1 MTPDDKS
8 QDPTGAAFLARALS
22 NGHPE
27 PKLGSSW
34 VYGLHH
40 LGRDQGSES
49 EGSKP
54 FDSRNPKVEEK

>member
-1 MTPDDKS
+1 MIPDDKG
-8 QDPTGAAFLARALS
+8 QDPTGAEFLARALS

-40 LGRDQGSES
+40 RSCDQDSES
-49 EGSKP
+49 EGSNP
-54 FDSRNPKVEEK
+54 SDSCNLKAEEK

>member
-1 MTPDDKS
+1 MTPNDKRE
-8 QDPTGAAFLARALS
+8 DPTGAAFLARALS

-49 EGSKP
+49 EGSTP
-54 FDSRNPKVEEK
+54 SGSPKVDKGEK

>member
-1 MTPDDKS
+1 MTPNDKRE
-8 QDPTGAAFLARALS
+8 DATGAEFLARALS
-22 NGHPE
+22 KGHSE

-49 EGSKP
+49 EGSTP
-54 FDSRNPKVEEK
+54 SGSPKVDKGDK